1 MGRKKIEDNYFV
13 SRQSRGSDKNRFLV
27 SIKDDSYSYG
37 YKRIVIHAENKTQ
50 ANKIARTVY
59 QDYVERQEEVG
70 AMMPKTVGTACKLF
84 IERRAMGRR
93 ETCQNHSITQVTSR
107 YRNYFI
113 PFLGKKLLEDLT
125 VEDAYAYKK
134 FLIEKDFADK
144 TIGYFIAEAK
154 EFFNY
159 CVEVGWMDRTPFDS
173 TFKMAR
179 PKPKKIRVPGN
190 LDDYQAM
197 LKKPWKNPVQ
207 QAAAMLC
214 FFTGMRVSEI
224 RAIHKGDFR
233 KYYGKKDIEDCVV
246 VHIRRSLDDHN
257 NEKSPKNGRER
268 LTVIP
273 RWVYEFI
280 RPVMD
285 LSLTEL
291 AFSNTQGARPFSI
304 DKNLDHFRAE
314 LGSVTGRTA
323 EEVRAAGIDFHSMR
337 AMFNSMMT
345 GELSDDIRR
354 SILGWTSENVGLQH
368 YFKVLPAHYQKI
380 LDAQK
385 DLFSDEDAEWFKEQ
399 DIIVMS
405 ATYRN
410 SNRKETVK

>member
-1 MGRKKIEDNYFV
+1 MGRNKIERDYFV
-13 SRQSRGSDKNRFLV
+13 NRAVRGNDRDRYIVNIR
-27 SIKDDSYSYG
+27 DESYSYG
-37 YKRIVIHAENKTQ
+37 YKRIVIHAVNKTQ
-50 ANKIARTVY
+50 ANKIARKVYDDYMTVK
-59 QDYVERQEEVG
+59 EEDG
-70 AMMPKTVGTACKLF
+70 LKTPKTVGTACKVF
-84 IERRAMGRR
+84 IQRRAMGRR
-93 ETCQNHSITQVTSR
+93 ETCQNHSITQVTGR
-107 YRNYFI
+107 FRNYLI
-113 PFLGKKLLEDLT
+113 PFMGQKLLSNVT
-125 VEDAYAYKK
+125 VEDAFAYKA
-134 FLIEKDFADK
+134 FLVEKDFADK
-144 TIGYFIAEAK
+144 TIGYFISEAK

-159 CVEVGWMDRTPFDS
+159 CVESGWMERTPFDS
-173 TFKMAR
+173 TFKMGR
-179 PKPKKIRVPGN
+179 PKPKRIRVPGN
-190 LDDYQAM
+190 LDDYQSM

-257 NEKSPKNGRER
+257 NEKAPKNGRER

-280 RPVMD
+280 QPVMD

-291 AFSNTQGARPFSI
+291 AFSNTQGQKPFSI

-323 EEVRAAGIDFHSMR
+323 EEVRLAGIDFHSMR

-368 YFKVLPAHYQKI
+368 YFKILPAHYQKI

-385 DLFSDEDAEWFKEQ
+385 DLFSDEDAEWFMEQ

-410 SNRKETVK
+410 NNRKETAK